1 MHIYIY
7 TYIQGHED
15 AKCCKHML
23 AAFSRGYDRSG
34 VGHEVPALP
43 LLESSSAC
51 PQLSVWPSLGWEK
64 N

>member
-1 MHIYIY
+1 
-7 TYIQGHED
+7 
-15 AKCCKHML
+15 ML